1 MSNFTS
7 IIGCKHGQRH
17 VGETVSHELSSMKW
31 RYVFQLQTRNSI
43 RGFVHPSIVHWS
55 IRQFVC
61 DDQVEKWKNERFG
74 YCLCMFMHGGGWVFE
89 CGWV

>member
-31 RYVFQLQTRNSI
+31 RYVFSR
-43 RGFVHPSIVHWS
+43 VHATLHLAVSVGRSVGPSVRH
-55 IRQFVC
+55 
-61 DDQVEKWKNERFG
+61 
-74 YCLCMFMHGGGWVFE
+74 VFE
-89 CGWV
+89 IMTF